1 MQPNRPTQQVHP
13 CPLCGGEGTV
23 HVTDSLVDSM
33 CPLCDG
39 EKEIWSDE
47 PETERFIPNK
57 GDEEDYITDYFYD
70 ETLDL

>member
-1 MQPNRPTQQVHP
+1 
-13 CPLCGGEGTV
+13 
-23 HVTDSLVDSM
+23 M